1 MYFFCCDARPFPLTC
16 VIYDFLSVS
25 NFLELFPRE
34 ETRLPFIHF
43 ADLQNKLLT
52 PKCSPDVCFGLVVE
66 QSRKAEVGRGEDKAA
81 DVFPPLC
88 SRLRGDS
95 MPEDKN
101 QDEI

>member
-1 MYFFCCDARPFPLTC
+1 M
-16 VIYDFLSVS
+16 
-25 NFLELFPRE
+25 
-34 ETRLPFIHF
+34 HF

-52 PKCSPDVCFGLVVE
+52 PKYSPDVCFGLVVE
-66 QSRKAEVGRGEDKAA
+66 RSRKAEVDRGEDKAA

-101 QDEI
+101 QDEILDKGIGPELQMCEM